1 MASKVNLDLSE
12 KLDIT
17 CRKGDTFSLTL
28 TLKDSTGTALQLS
41 TLGYEFLMQVRSRS
55 KEKGE
60 RSLVIGSTSRGRT
73 AEEGVNF
80 SFATDDSGN
89 VTITASA
96 DIMRKVAPGRYVY
109 DIQQIVDSVS
119 TTILKG
125 GFSVNDD
132 ISDLLS

>member
-28 TLKDSTGTALQLS
+28 TLKDSAGTALQLT
-41 TLGYEFLMQVRSRS
+41 TLGYEFLMQVRGRA

-60 RSLVIGSTSRGRT
+60 RKLVIGSTSRGRA
-73 AEEGVNF
+73 AEEGINF
-80 SFATDDSGN
+80 SFDTDDSGN

-96 DIMRKVAPGRYVY
+96 DIMRKVTPGKYVY

-132 ISDLLS
+132 ISDLIS